1 MPADVTSFVTAVAQV
16 RALIPD
22 IEKIPNSLRPGSPEE
37 FKFSD
42 EHLQAFL
49 DLSKLTPDQAT
60 GNPYRAAALAV
71 SALAHTE
78 AEIGKVIKTEDLQTN
93 GATVMNAMQPRAAWL
108 NSMADLW
115 DENQDGGGFTLV
127 PYYLSPPQ
135 WEWR

>member
-16 RALIPD
+16 RSLIPD
-22 IEKIPNSLRPGSPEE
+22 VEKIPNSLRPGSPKEY
-37 FKFSD
+37 KFSD

-49 DLSKLTPDQAT
+49 DLSKLTPDQVT

-71 SALAHTE
+71 SALAMTE

>member
-1 MPADVTSFVTAVAQV
+1 MPADITSFITDVSKV

-22 IEKIPNSLRPGSPEE
+22 VEKIPNSMRPGSPTE

-42 EHLQAFL
+42 EHLQSYL
-49 DLSKLTPDQAT
+49 DLSA

-71 SALAHTE
+71 SAQAMTE

-108 NSMADLW
+108 MAMADKW
-115 DENQDGGGFTLV
+115 DEDQEGGGFTLV
-127 PYYLSPPQ
+127 PYYLDPPQ